1 MVRLLSTCVV
11 LVLVATLIL
20 DCEALFRR
28 LRTNKLCC
36 VRRRCTVGS
45 RLVRCCDRRK
55 VCVGKRGF
63 RKGHCRRRCVKRGRD
78 VEEPEEEK
86 AEALDTL
93 TADP

>member
-20 DCEALFRR
+20 DCEALFGSLKR
-28 LRTNKLCC
+28 LNKKCC

-45 RLVRCCDRRK
+45 RLKCC
-55 VCVGKRGF
+55 GF
-63 RKGHCRRRCVKRGRD
+63 RRVCRGSSGYLRGRCVRKCVRKGRD
-78 VEEPEEEK
+78 VEELEEEE

>member
-28 LRTNKLCC
+28 LRPNQLCC
-36 VRRRCTVGS
+36 VRRRCTVGN
-45 RLVRCCDRRK
+45 RRVKCCGRRR
-55 VCVGKRGF
+55 VCTGKRGF
-63 RKGHCRRRCVKRGRD
+63 NKGFCRRRCLKRGRD
-78 VEEPEEEK
+78 VEEPEEEE

>member
-28 LRTNKLCC
+28 PPNKFCC

-45 RLVRCCDRRK
+45 RRFRCCGSLR

-63 RKGHCRRRCVKRGRD
+63 RKGFCRRRCVKMWRSQRKGR
-78 VEEPEEEK
+78 
-86 AEALDTL
+86 LTQDTM

>member
-20 DCEALFRR
+20 DCEALRKLRR
-28 LRTNKLCC
+28 NKLCC

-45 RLVRCCDRRK
+45 SLVRCCGRRR

-63 RKGHCRRRCVKRGRD
+63 RKGHCRRVKCIKRGRD
-78 VEEPEEEK
+78 VEEPEEEE
-86 AEALDTL
+86 AEALDTM

>member
-28 LRTNKLCC
+28 LRPNKFCC

-45 RLVRCCDRRK
+45 RIVRCCGRRR

-63 RKGHCRRRCVKRGRD
+63 RKGHCRRINGHRSCHGESSKTSGWNQKTD
-78 VEEPEEEK
+78 Y
-86 AEALDTL
+86 D
-93 TADP
+93 

>member
-28 LRTNKLCC
+28 LRPNKFCC

-45 RLVRCCDRRK
+45 RIVRCCGRRR

-63 RKGHCRRRCVKRGRD
+63 RKGHCRRVKCVKGRD
-78 VEEPEEEK
+78 VEEPEEEE